1 MYVSVY
7 MVSLLVQV
15 MAYDLFGTT
24 PYTEPL
30 LPYCQLDL
38 QEQILDKFQ
47 FNHLLLL
54 KYIWKYCL
62 QSH

>member
-30 LPYCQLDL
+30 LAYCQLDL

-54 KYIWKYCL
+54 KYI
-62 QSH
+62 